1 MARKLETVVIF
12 GADGV
17 SSLRMNKSD
26 FDPAKHTLW
35 HPVVQKPPPQPVA
48 PLDAANI
55 YAVDGWRGLA
65 RTAKTVGY
73 EKPDDLSW
81 EEAIPEIQAL
91 LNGGLA

>member
-17 SSLRMNKSD
+17 SPLRMNKSD
-26 FDPAKHTLW
+26 FNPEKHTLW
-35 HPVVQKPPPQPVA
+35 YPKLLKPPQPVA

-81 EEAIPEIQAL
+81 EESIPEIQAL